1 MTRPPIG
8 LSVPY
13 RKKDTVFTPEEVLE
27 MAKQAGFNPKWPETR
42 AMFEAFAN
50 LAAARAK
57 EKTK

>member
-1 MTRPPIG
+1 MRRPIG

-13 RKKDTVFTPEEVLE
+13 RRKTTMFTPEEVLE

-42 AMFEAFAN
+42 AMFET
-50 LAAARAK
+50 LVGIVVARTK

>member
-1 MTRPPIG
+1 MRRPIG

-13 RKKDTVFTPEEVLE
+13 RKKDGLFTPDEVLE

-50 LAAARAK
+50 IVAAR
-57 EKTK
+57 TKDKK